1 MPDAPVLLLIDG
13 LNIAYRSFYGM
24 PELSRPDGFPTQALH
39 GWVKTLPK
47 LVDDVHPEAVVVFF
61 DLGGSDSRLQLHP
74 AYKANRPDMPQP
86 LVQHLPYLKDLSR
99 ALGYQVIEQAGIEAD
114 DLLASVAKRESQKG
128 YEIYIV
134 SADKDFAQLLNP
146 SIHQLLPPPT
156 AQPQLGWRT
165 FKMEHIVEK
174 FGVQPQQIV
183 DYLSLVGD
191 SSDHI
196 DGLPG
201 VGPKTAAAWLNKWG
215 CLRQIWENRSQIEP
229 IRFRGVLEQSQALL
243 ERNQKLIELHTAI
256 HVPLIQPFCLD
267 VEALFRFFDDMSM
280 HHTKQ
285 LFQKKYNISAHPQQV
300 ELF

>member
-24 PELSRPDGFPTQALH
+24 PELTRPDGFPTQALH
-39 GWVKTLPK
+39 GWAKTLPK
-47 LVDDVHPEAVVVFF
+47 LVDTFQPEAVVVFF

-74 AYKANRPDMPQP
+74 AYKANRPDMPQA
-86 LVQHLPYLKDLSR
+86 LVDQLPYLKTLSQ
-99 ALGYQVIEQAGIEAD
+99 ALGYQVVEQAGIEAD
-114 DLLASVAKRESQKG
+114 DLLASMAKRESQRG
-128 YEIYIV
+128 YQVYMV

-156 AQPQLGWRT
+156 AQPQLGWST
-165 FKMEHIVEK
+165 FKMEHVVEK
-174 FGVQPQQIV
+174 FGVQPEQIV
-183 DYLSLVGD
+183 DYLSLIGD

-201 VGPKTAAAWLNKWG
+201 VGPKTAAAWLKQWG
-215 CLRQIWENRSQIEP
+215 CLAQILDNHSAIEP
-229 IRFRGVLEQSQALL
+229 VRFRCVLEQSQALL
-243 ERNQKLIELHTAI
+243 ERNQKLIQLHTDLN
-256 HVPLIQPFCLD
+256 VPILQPFCLD
-267 VEALFRFFDDMSM
+267 VKALFRFFDDMLM

-285 LFQKKYNISAHPQQV
+285 AFQKKYNISTRPQQA